1 MGKFHIWFYI
11 IIAVLIALAANSIA
25 TIWAGKES
33 KFTIWLLA
41 LVLISP
47 FVFITFGL
55 VTSKIGLVVSSG
67 TIDSLL
73 TVSTILVGLFIFREW
88 TNISVFQLTG
98 LGFTVLGIIL
108 MHIHK

>member
-1 MGKFHIWFYI
+1 MSKLHIWIYI

-25 TIWAGKES
+25 TVWAGKDS

-47 FVFITFGL
+47 LVFITFGL
-55 VTSKIGLVVSSG
+55 VTSKVGLVVSSG

-88 TNISVFQLTG
+88 SSISMYQLTG
-98 LGFTVLGIIL
+98 IGFTIVGIIL